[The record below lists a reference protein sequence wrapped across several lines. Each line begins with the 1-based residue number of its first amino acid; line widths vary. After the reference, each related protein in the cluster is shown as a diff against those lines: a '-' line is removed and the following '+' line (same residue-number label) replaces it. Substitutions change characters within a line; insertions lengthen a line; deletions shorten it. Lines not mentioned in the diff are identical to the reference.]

1 MNNKPTT
8 TYLLTSVSLTLIL
21 FFIDEGYYNFKW
33 MTNVGNWLMF
43 VVYAGGIFLLQIIA
57 DQLLFRKL
65 STQMRVALSVLLG
78 LPLGVCS
85 VIGFIFLLQ
94 WLMRA

>member
-1 MNNKPTT
+1 MNNKPII
-8 TYLLTSVSLTLIL
+8 TYLLTSVGLTLIL
-21 FFIDEGYYNFKW
+21 FFIDEGYYNFNW

-43 VVYAGGIFLLQIIA
+43 VVYVGGIFLLQIIA
-57 DQLLFRKL
+57 DQLLFKKL
-65 STQMRVALSVLLG
+65 STQLRVALSVLLG